1 MPGSGTLYAGLSG
14 GKLNKQPFLLS
25 ELFMVSNKSGT
36 ICSGFSGTLSPDR
49 WHPFTGLMALY
60 SPD

>member
-1 MPGSGTLYAGLSG
+1 MPRSGTLYAGLSG
-14 GKLNKQPFLLS
+14 VKLNKQPFLHY

-36 ICSGFSGTLSPDR
+36 IYSGFGGTLSPDR
-49 WHPFTGLMALY
+49 WHPFTGLVALY